1 MILVL
6 LIIHKLENGGSPVGF
21 IHPPDG
27 GAIYAEI

>member
-6 LIIHKLENGGSPVGF
+6 LIIHKLEIGGSHEGF